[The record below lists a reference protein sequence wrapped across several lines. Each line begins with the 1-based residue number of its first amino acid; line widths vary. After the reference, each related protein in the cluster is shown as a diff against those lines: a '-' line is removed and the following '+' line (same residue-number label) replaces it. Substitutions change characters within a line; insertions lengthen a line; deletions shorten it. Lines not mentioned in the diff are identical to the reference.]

1 MASVKSV
8 SEYIAAQ
15 PKALQPTLR
24 RVRGIIRKAVPD
36 AEEIISYQIPAYR
49 LHRRIVVFF
58 AGWAKHFSLYPAGDP
73 LVEKF
78 GKELAPYEI
87 RRGTIRFPLDK
98 PIPATLIERI
108 AKYRAK
114 KIIAGTKRVPTS
126 KPAPRKTAKRARR

>member
-1 MASVKSV
+1 MARVKSV
-8 SEYIAAQ
+8 SEYIATQ

-24 RVRGIIRKAVPD
+24 RVRGIIRKAVPE

-78 GKELAPYEI
+78 GKELARYEI
-87 RRGTIRFPLDK
+87 RRGTIRFPLDQ
-98 PIPATLIERI
+98 PIPAKLIARI
-108 AKYRAK
+108 AKYRAQ
-114 KIIAGTKRVPTS
+114 KIIAGTK
-126 KPAPRKTAKRARR
+126 KAPASRPARRKAVKRARR

>member
-1 MASVKSV
+1 MASAKTV
-8 SEYIAAQ
+8 SGYIEAQ
-15 PKALQPTLR
+15 PKALQPILR
-24 RVRGIIRKAVPD
+24 RVRAIIRKAVPD

-58 AGWAKHFSLYPAGDP
+58 AGWTKHFSLYPAGDP

-87 RRGTIRFPLDK
+87 RRGTIRFPLDR
-98 PIPATLIERI
+98 PIPAKLIERI

-114 KIIAGTKRVPTS
+114 KIAHAAK
-126 KPAPRKTAKRARR
+126 KPPRK